1 MHVQLNAILATVA
14 FAAFATRFLR
24 RATLTAGLR
33 AWAEDFSPLTARLFS
48 CPHCLGL
55 WLSLPCAW
63 LLHADALNLA
73 MMVLLGWRGSY
84 FLNRLIDKLIV
95 RRHTGENTRHC
106 HVCQKHYQK
115 DFIQR
120 LDRDFCSHSCWF
132 NYLRDQRRAE
142 RPLVNS
148 TGEFIHQEVYPM
160 SYQNLNPSEASV
172 LLAGESSAV
181 YIDVRSVPEYEN
193 GHPAGALNIPVMH
206 RENVGMVPNADFV
219 RVVQSHF
226 ATDAKLLVGCQ
237 SGARS
242 IRAAEALIAAGFTD
256 ITNVTG
262 GFGGT
267 RSQTGEVVE
276 RGWLELGLP
285 VEHDAEGDNSYTAL
299 VVGVDL

>member
-14 FAAFATRFLR
+14 FVAFATRFLR

-33 AWAEDFSPLTARLFS
+33 AWAENFSPLTAKLFS

-73 MMVLLGWRGSY
+73 IMVLLGWRGSY
-84 FLNRLIDKLIV
+84 FLNRLIDNLIV
-95 RRHTGENTRHC
+95 RQHADGDTRQC
-106 HVCQKHYQK
+106 HICQQPYQK
-115 DFIQR
+115 DFMQR
-120 LDRDFCSHSCWF
+120 LDRDFCSYRCWF
-132 NYLRDQRRAE
+132 HHLRDQRRAE
-142 RPLVNS
+142 RSFINPN
-148 TGEFIHQEVYPM
+148 GEFIRQEVYPM
-160 SYQNLNPSEASV
+160 SYHNLNPSEASA
-172 LLAGESSAV
+172 LLAGESGAV

-206 RENVGMVPNADFV
+206 REAMGMVPNPDFV

-226 ATDAKLLVGCQ
+226 TPDAKLLIGCQ

-242 IRAAEALIAAGFTD
+242 VRAAEALIAAGFTD

-262 GFGGT
+262 GFGGA

-276 RGWLELGLP
+276 RGWLELELP
-285 VEHDAEGDNSYTAL
+285 VEHDAEGDNSYPAL
-299 VVGVDL
+299 VAGANL